1 LGYKLPNSLRHS
13 LRKPLGKLFQGDED
27 KLTSEA
33 IIYIK
38 KHNPP
43 LTVSIGD
50 YCTKKLLDHNF
61 LPNIIIF
68 DGKTQRLTNVE
79 LYLGDYTIKDA
90 INPPEWIS
98 DKASK
103 ILENTITFSTANNCR
118 VAVRIQG
125 EEDLLVIPTI
135 LVLPVGSIVVYGQPP
150 FNKDDQG
157 GLVIINVQPELKS
170 RIKLLLTKF
179 DYHEELLNGNF
190 NNKRDL

>member
-1 LGYKLPNSLRHS
+1 MGYKLPNSLRHS

>member
-1 LGYKLPNSLRHS
+1 
-13 LRKPLGKLFQGDED
+13 LGKLFQGDED